1 MSAFSKT
8 INRGDV
14 SGNAG
19 VAVRYDL
26 ASRLASALAIVFLR
40 DLIKAVFL
48 Q

>member
-1 MSAFSKT
+1 MSAFLKK
-8 INRGDV
+8 INMGDV
-14 SGNAG
+14 SSNA
-19 VAVRYDL
+19 VAAVRYDL

>member
-1 MSAFSKT
+1 MKK
-8 INRGDV
+8 INIGDV
-14 SGNAG
+14 FGNAG
-19 VAVRYDL
+19 AAVIYDL